1 MCSPVLVGCCAY
13 ASFKSYDRSSNIGLQ
28 LGSYRSVTRILKTLC
43 IQNDEIL
50 VNECMNYK
58 PFLFTN
64 PYLFADAA
72 PLKWLLEP
80 EQKKCF
86 HWNTWRVHLQV
97 AYNSRP
103 LSMGDL
109 ALMVEI
115 PLSMRFQNPSDVQ
128 QGSTQKLAVFWSIF
142 WKHGEDIVINMRH
155 LQKHP
160 PVVFFQNIPHKTWAE
175 PSISLQPLEVRWC
188 HNFAHPKSQ
197 RHLQDPGGK
206 FEVDYIYIFI
216 LYTCISYIYIFVP
229 IWIQYNLYICRTYAK
244 I

>member
-1 MCSPVLVGCCAY
+1 MCSPVLVGCCAC

-28 LGSYRSVTRILKTLC
+28 LGSYRSVTRIMKTLC

-80 EQKKCF
+80 EQKTCF

-97 AYNSRP
+97 ACNSRP
-103 LSMGDL
+103 LSMCDL

-128 QGSTQKLAVFWSIF
+128 QGSTQNSQSFGASSENMVKISWLIWDIF
-142 WKHGEDIVINMRH
+142 KNTHQLSFFKPYRTKHELNHPFHPNLSKWDGATTSHI
-155 LQKHP
+155 QK
-160 PVVFFQNIPHKTWAE
+160 VKG
-175 PSISLQPLEVRWC
+175 ISRILVANLKWI
-188 HNFAHPKSQ
+188 
-197 RHLQDPGGK
+197 
-206 FEVDYIYIFI
+206 IYI
-216 LYTCISYIYIFVP
+216 YTCISYIY
-229 IWIQYNLYICRTYAK
+229 TYL
-244 I
+244 